1 MCFLDNLLIVLQ
13 LIKGGSLS
21 CRYLHFD
28 FHQICGHIHFE
39 RLSILYEQIEGFLE
53 KNGYDSLYI
62 SIYVILKSE

>member
-1 MCFLDNLLIVLQ
+1 MCFLDSLLIVSNSL
-13 LIKGGSLS
+13 KEGALS

-53 KNGYDSLYI
+53 KNG
-62 SIYVILKSE
+62 